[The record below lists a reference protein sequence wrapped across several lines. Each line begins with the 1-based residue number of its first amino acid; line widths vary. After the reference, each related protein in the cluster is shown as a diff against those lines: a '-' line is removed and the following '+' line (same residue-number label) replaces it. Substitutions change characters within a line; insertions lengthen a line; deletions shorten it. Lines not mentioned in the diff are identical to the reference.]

1 MKKLMALL
9 LIVVILCSA
18 PVVAGTEDATSQIF
32 HIAYAAYDGFE
43 LFGKVEIP
51 DGVFFIR
58 ATFFL
63 PCNQFFVVIVPI
75 SREGLFEL
83 EIAVVCE
90 YAAVVIVD
98 SPAAVVPGNGV
109 YYESAP
115 VTLFY
120 EVP

>member
-1 MKKLMALL
+1 MKKLLVLL
-9 LIVVILCSA
+9 LIGAILCSA
-18 PVVAGTEDATSQIF
+18 PFAAGTEDDTSQFF
-32 HIAYAAYDGFE
+32 HIAYAAYDGYE
-43 LFGKVEIP
+43 LFGEVETP
-51 DGVFFIR
+51 DGVFFVR

-98 SPAAVVPGNGV
+98 SPAAIVPGNGV
-109 YYESAP
+109 CYESAP

>member
-9 LIVVILCSA
+9 LIGAILCSV
-18 PVVAGTEDATSQIF
+18 PVVAGTEDDTSQFF
-32 HIAYAAYDGFE
+32 HIAYAAYDGSE
-43 LFGKVEIP
+43 LFGEVEIP

-98 SPAAVVPGNGV
+98 SPAAIVPGNGV